1 MIRQLL
7 RPILFFLIGAGLLGV
22 VMALFAADLIESD
35 LVLIPTVI
43 TIGLIAGLALL
54 VLIYICT
61 GGSAARGFVTLGVT
75 VLLVVAAQIAL
86 NIHSDSHRLTESTN
100 PTAPDPAEQP
110 PAAKQTPSPTPGKAT
125 TNKTNRRKNA

>member
-7 RPILFFLIGAGLLGV
+7 RPILFFLVGAGLLGV
-22 VMALFAADLIESD
+22 VMALFAADLVESD

-43 TIGLIAGLALL
+43 TVGLIAVLALL
-54 VLIYICT
+54 VLIYIRT
-61 GGSAARGFVTLGVT
+61 GGGVARGVVTLGVT

-86 NIHSDSHRLTESTN
+86 KIHSDSHRLTESTN
-100 PTAPDPAEQP
+100 PTTPVPVEQP
-110 PAAKQTPSPTPGKAT
+110 PAVKQTPSPTPRKAT